1 MFGFSLS
8 KLLFTVAV
16 VLVVWYGFKMVG
28 RLDRKRKAKARKPAR
43 QRSNPAPAEA
53 AALDAED
60 MIACSVCGTYVSAL
74 GARSC
79 GRDDCPYP
87 G

>member
-8 KLLFTVAV
+8 KLL
-16 VLVVWYGFKMVG
+16 VLVSIVAAVWYGFKFIG
-28 RLDRKRKAKARKPAR
+28 RLDKARQAKAALKMAGKDHGR
-43 QRSNPAPAEA
+43 A
-53 AALDAED
+53 AAVESEEMERCA
-60 MIACSVCGTYVSAL
+60 ACGTYVAAR
-74 GARSC
+74 GAASC